1 MIMQI
6 DRSNYE
12 IWLIDWLDGNLDDL
26 GVAQLQLFLRDNPD
40 IKEELDELM
49 MFRLNSQG
57 ETFHR
62 KNNLKK
68 TTFSLPE
75 SQFEYLCA
83 AFLENDLSSEQK
95 AELKEIIENDPL
107 KKKTYDLIR
116 KTKLSPPEVSFK
128 HKKRLLRRTFA
139 RDFAR
144 ISVIGL
150 SAAAITALLI
160 IIYVLKPEP
169 LPDKTLNTAQN
180 AVPVSTVKEPLVSE
194 IPEKTRQKDE
204 KVPVKE
210 TNSDL
215 LSLSKRK
222 SSPANGSNI
231 TANNQTDS
239 IPRRSDPL
247 YSSIAQVPVSF
258 STEFKGEVLPNDL
271 IALNQTLAVPPFN
284 DGRSKIS
291 RFIAKTFR
299 EKILKEKT
307 AKDSPLKGY
316 EIAEAGV
323 SGLNK
328 LLGWEMALDEKKDE
342 NGELRS
348 VYFSSRILKFNAPVK
363 KSEPLQ

>member
-1 MIMQI
+1 MQI

-12 IWLIDWLDGNLDDL
+12 IWLIDWLDGNLDDPE
-26 GVAQLQLFLRDNPD
+26 VAQLQLFLRDNPD
-40 IKEELDELM
+40 IKEEYDELM
-49 MFRLNSQG
+49 LFRLSSPG
-57 ETFHR
+57 ETFQQ

-68 TTFSLPE
+68 TSLNLPE
-75 SQFEYLCA
+75 SQFEYLCV
-83 AFLENDLSSEQK
+83 AFLENDLSSEQE
-95 AELKEIIENDPL
+95 AELKEFIENDPL

-116 KTKLSPPEVSFK
+116 KTKLSPSEATFK
-128 HKKRLLRRTFA
+128 HKKRLFRRTFA
-139 RDFAR
+139 RDFIR
-144 ISVIGL
+144 FSVIGL
-150 SAAAITALLI
+150 SSAAITAILL

-169 LPDKTLNTAQN
+169 LPVKTENTAQN
-180 AVPVSTVKEPLVSE
+180 TVPVNKVKESLMSE
-194 IPEKTRQKDE
+194 IPLKLQQNDKKNHVKKTNR
-204 KVPVKE
+204 
-210 TNSDL
+210 DL
-215 LSLSKRK
+215 LSLSGRK
-222 SSPANGSNI
+222 PFPANESNI
-231 TANNQTDS
+231 KANSQPDS
-239 IPRRSDPL
+239 IVHRSDSL
-247 YSSIAQVPVSF
+247 YASIGRIPVSF
-258 STEFKGEVLPNDL
+258 NTEVREERLPNNL
-271 IALNQTLAVPPFN
+271 VAPNQTIAAPSFD